1 LRPHQIFTGQL
12 KISQFAYFLVGQV
25 VFKKISRVS
34 PYRKSFSFT
43 IFIDQGANI
52 MASILLIDDDAKLG
66 SIIRMVFYNHN
77 VQFSQAHSAVE
88 GLNWARA
95 QQPDVMIVDLLLPDL
110 PGEWALVE
118 AIRRDELLRMV
129 PLVVISGFD
138 PDQDKIARYAVSAY
152 FQKPFSSADL
162 RGHVLNLITPA

>member
-1 LRPHQIFTGQL
+1 
-12 KISQFAYFLVGQV
+12 
-25 VFKKISRVS
+25 
-34 PYRKSFSFT
+34 
-43 IFIDQGANI
+43 

-66 SIIRMVFYNHN
+66 NIIRMVFYNHN
-77 VQFSQAHSAVE
+77 VQFTHAHSAAE

-118 AIRRDELLRMV
+118 AIRRDEQLRMV

-138 PDQDKIARYAVSAY
+138 PDHDKITRYGVSAY
-152 FQKPFSSADL
+152 FQKPFSSAEL
-162 RGHVLNLITPA
+162 RGHVLNLITPV